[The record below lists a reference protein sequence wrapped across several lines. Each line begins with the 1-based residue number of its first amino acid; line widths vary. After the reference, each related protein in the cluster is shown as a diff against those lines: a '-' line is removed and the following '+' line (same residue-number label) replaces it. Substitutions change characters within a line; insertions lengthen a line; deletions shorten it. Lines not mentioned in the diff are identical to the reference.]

1 MPIRWRLTIF
11 NALVIG
17 SILLALGL
25 ALFFL
30 LRQTLLSSVEET
42 ARDRAEAAAKEI
54 NRGEGLD
61 EEDGRLELD
70 GGLKRGLTHDGVF
83 IAVRDGRGR
92 IIAPQTGNLL
102 NNGGAQ
108 DKLWRQ
114 VLETGEPAKGKFT
127 LPEQGPTYVYARQV
141 SPPGQPAQ
149 IVEAGKSYKPAQ
161 ENVDEVARVLASG
174 FTGAFLLMVAGA
186 YLLARNALSPVSAVV
201 RAAHRITEGDL
212 SKRLPV
218 AHPKDEI
225 GDLAATINGMLSRL
239 EKTLARLQETIERQR
254 RFVAD
259 ASHELRTPLTSIHS
273 YAQMLEEW
281 ALKDPQIGPES
292 VAAIKR
298 ESERMKGL
306 VENLLE
312 LARGDEGMKLHLKDN
327 NLTDVVQEAAESA
340 RAAVNGKV
348 LIECP
353 TSKQRAQEE
362 GVSAV
367 FDRERL
373 RQALSIL
380 LDNAVKYTPQEEG
393 GRVSMRIVQE
403 DASVGV
409 EVSDTGIG
417 IPEEQIPHVFE
428 RFYRAEEARSTEGL
442 GLGLSIARQ
451 IAEDHGGSIEAR
463 SKPREGSTFI
473 IRIPR
478 RIPRSNS
485 VGQNH

>member
-17 SILLALGL
+17 GILLALGC

-30 LRQTLLSSVEET
+30 LRQTLLFSVEDT
-42 ARDRAEAAAKEI
+42 ARNRARAAAEEI

-61 EEDGRLELD
+61 EENGRLLLD
-70 GGLKRGLTHDGVF
+70 DGLQRGLTHDGVF
-83 IAVRDGRGR
+83 IVVRNGRGD
-92 IIAPQTGNLL
+92 IMDKTVNLS
-102 NNGGAQ
+102 NNGEAH
-108 DKLWRQ
+108 DELWHR
-114 VLETGEPAKGKFT
+114 VLKTGKRAHGKFT
-127 LPEQGPTYVYARQV
+127 FREEGLAYVYAFPV
-141 SPPGQPAQ
+141 SPPEQPAR
-149 IVEAGKSYKPAQ
+149 IVEAGKSYEPAQ
-161 ENVDEVARVLASG
+161 EHVERMALVLASG
-174 FTGAFLLMVAGA
+174 VTVAFLLSVVGA
-186 YLLARNALSPVSAVV
+186 YLLARKALSPVSAVV
-201 RAAHRITEGDL
+201 TAAHRIREGDL

-218 AHPKDEI
+218 PHSKDEI
-225 GDLAATINGMLSRL
+225 GDLAATINGMLSHL
-239 EKTLARLQETIERQR
+239 ETTLARLEETLDRQR

-273 YAQMLEEW
+273 YAQVLEEW
-281 ALKDPQIGPES
+281 ALRDPQTGPES

-327 NLTDVVQEAAESA
+327 NLTEVVEEATESA
-340 RAAVNGKV
+340 RAAVNGKL
-348 LIECP
+348 LIEHLIP
-353 TSKQRAQEE
+353 EQRVQR
-362 GVSAV
+362 VSAV

-380 LDNAVKYTPQEEG
+380 LDNAVKYTPEG
-393 GRVSMRIVQE
+393 GRVTMRIVEE
-403 DASVGV
+403 DGSVGV
-409 EVSDTGIG
+409 EVADTGTG
-417 IPEEQIPHVFE
+417 IPEDQIPHVFE

-451 IAEDHGGSIEAR
+451 IAEDHKGSIEVR
-463 SKPREGSTFI
+463 SKPSEGSTFI

-478 RIPRSNS
+478 SK
-485 VGQNH
+485 V

>member
-1 MPIRWRLTIF
+1 
-11 NALVIG
+11 
-17 SILLALGL
+17 
-25 ALFFL
+25 
-30 LRQTLLSSVEET
+30 
-42 ARDRAEAAAKEI
+42 
-54 NRGEGLD
+54 
-61 EEDGRLELD
+61 
-70 GGLKRGLTHDGVF
+70 
-83 IAVRDGRGR
+83 
-92 IIAPQTGNLL
+92 
-102 NNGGAQ
+102 
-108 DKLWRQ
+108 
-114 VLETGEPAKGKFT
+114 
-127 LPEQGPTYVYARQV
+127 
-141 SPPGQPAQ
+141 
-149 IVEAGKSYKPAQ
+149 VEAGKSYKPAQ

-174 FTGAFLLMVAGA
+174 FTVAFLLMVAGA

-218 AHPKDEI
+218 VHPKDEI

-239 EKTLARLQETIERQR
+239 EKTLARLQQTIDRQR

-273 YAQMLEEW
+273 YAQVLEEW

-340 RAAVNGKV
+340 RAAVNGKEV

-353 TSKQRAQEE
+353 TPKQRVQEEEE

-380 LDNAVKYTPQEEG
+380 LDNAVKYTPEG
-393 GRVSMRIVQE
+393 GRVSMRIVEE

-478 RIPRSNS
+478 GIPRSK
-485 VGQNH
+485 G

>member
-17 SILLALGL
+17 SILLALGF

-30 LRQTLLSSVEET
+30 LRHTLLSSVEET
-42 ARDRAEAAAKEI
+42 VRDRAGAAAREI
-54 NRGEGLD
+54 TRGEGLD

-83 IAVRDGRGR
+83 IVVRDGRGS
-92 IIAPQTGNLL
+92 IITQTGKFPSS
-102 NNGGAQ
+102 GGAQ

-114 VLETGEPAKGKFT
+114 VLETRAPAKGKFT
-127 LPEQGPTYVYARQV
+127 LPEEGLSYVYAVPV
-141 SPPGQPAQ
+141 SPSEQPAR
-149 IVEAGKSYKPAQ
+149 IVEAGKSYQPAK
-161 ENVDEVARVLASG
+161 ENVDEMARVLTSG
-174 FTGAFLLMVAGA
+174 FTAAFLLMVVGA

-281 ALKDPQIGPES
+281 ALRDPQIGPES

-306 VENLLE
+306 IENLLE
-312 LARGDEGMKLHLKDN
+312 LARADEGMKLHLKDN
-327 NLTDVVQEAAESA
+327 NLTEVVQEAAESA

-348 LIECP
+348 LIEYP
-353 TSKQRAQEE
+353 PPKQRVQEEEEE

-380 LDNAVKYTPQEEG
+380 LDNAVKYTPQEG

-463 SKPREGSTFI
+463 SKPRKGSTFI

-478 RIPRSNS
+478 GIPSS
-485 VGQNH
+485 KE

>member
-25 ALFFL
+25 VLFFL
-30 LRQTLLSSVEET
+30 LRGTLLSSVEKT
-42 ARDRAEAAAKEI
+42 ARDRAGAAAREI
-54 NRGEGLD
+54 TSGEGLD

-70 GGLKRGLTHDGVF
+70 GGLQQGLTHDGVF
-83 IAVRDGRGR
+83 IVVRDGRGS
-92 IIAPQTGNLL
+92 IITQTGKFPSS
-102 NNGGAQ
+102 GGAQ

-114 VLETGEPAKGKFT
+114 VLETRKPAEGTFT
-127 LPEQGPTYVYARQV
+127 LPEEGLSYVYAVPV
-141 SPPGQPAQ
+141 SPSEQPAR
-149 IVEAGKSYKPAQ
+149 IVEAGKSYQPAK
-161 ENVDEVARVLASG
+161 ENVDEMARVLTSG
-174 FTGAFLLMVAGA
+174 FTAAFLLMVAGA

-281 ALKDPQIGPES
+281 ALRDPQIGPES

-306 VENLLE
+306 IENLLE

-327 NLTDVVQEAAESA
+327 NLTEVLQEAAESA

-348 LIECP
+348 LIEYP
-353 TSKQRAQEE
+353 PPKQRVQEEEE

-367 FDRERL
+367 FERERL

-380 LDNAVKYTPQEEG
+380 LDNAVKYTPEG
-393 GRVSMRIVQE
+393 GRVTMRIVEQ
-403 DASVGV
+403 DGSVGV

-417 IPEEQIPHVFE
+417 IPEDQIPHVFE

-442 GLGLSIARQ
+442 GSGLSIARQ

-478 RIPRSNS
+478 RIPRSK
-485 VGQNH
+485 V